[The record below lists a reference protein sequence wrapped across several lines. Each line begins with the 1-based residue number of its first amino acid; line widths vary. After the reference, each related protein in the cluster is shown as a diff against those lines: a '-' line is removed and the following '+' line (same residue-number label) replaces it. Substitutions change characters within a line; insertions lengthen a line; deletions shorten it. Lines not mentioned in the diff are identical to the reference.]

1 MLFINTVAY
10 AAKFALYYAIKRKLF
25 NEWRIGTNGPTMVM
39 VLVVESV
46 NRGSKIP
53 AI

>member
-1 MLFINTVAY
+1 
-10 AAKFALYYAIKRKLF
+10 
-25 NEWRIGTNGPTMVM
+25 MVM